1 MLAVHITSCQMYL
14 MSVHLTKKVLKGAG
28 DCNLGRQVIHNAKY
42 AHDLVL
48 LAKEKTV
55 LEGIID
61 KLNETGRCYGMGMN
75 VEEKTKLLII

>member
-1 MLAVHITSCQMYL
+1 
-14 MSVHLTKKVLKGAG
+14 MSIHLTKSVLEGAG

-48 LAKEKTV
+48 LAKEETV

-61 KLNETGRCYGMGMN
+61 KLNETGRFYGMGIN
-75 VEEKTKLLII
+75 VEKKLS